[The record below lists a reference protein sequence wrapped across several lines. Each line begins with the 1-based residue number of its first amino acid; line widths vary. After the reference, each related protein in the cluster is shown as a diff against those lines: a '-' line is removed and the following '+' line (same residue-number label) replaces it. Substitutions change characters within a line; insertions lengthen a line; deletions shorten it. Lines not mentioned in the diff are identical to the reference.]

1 MTPVGAEFK
10 GLVVVNARAF
20 AEGRRAGAWADVTSR
35 LPSED
40 RATLDGVIS
49 AVWYDVGLYD
59 RLHVALSEELGE
71 GSMRDLG
78 RFSAEGDL
86 TTVHRLFLRMASPTF
101 LVQRYGEYWR
111 RYQTSGTWSIAGTPP
126 WKVRAR
132 LDDWASQVEAT
143 RVRLVAYIER
153 MLELTGFGTFDV
165 QRVHSRASLE
175 LVIDVRPK

>member
-1 MTPVGAEFK
+1 MGARAEFK

-20 AEGRRAGAWADVTSR
+20 AESRRVGAWADVRGR
-35 LPSED
+35 LPDED

-49 AVWYDVGLYD
+49 AGWYPIELYD
-59 RLHVALSEELGE
+59 RVHVALADELGE

-78 RFSAEGDL
+78 RYSAEGDL
-86 TTVHRLFLRMASPTF
+86 KTVHRLFLRMASPTF

-111 RYQTSGTWSIAGTPP
+111 RYQTTGAWNIEGTPP
-126 WKVRAR
+126 WRVRAR
-132 LDDWASQVEAT
+132 LDDWESRVEPT

-153 MLELTGFGTFDV
+153 MLELIGFESVVV
-165 QRVHSRASLE
+165 QRVLSRASLE